1 MYTRMCLAST
11 CSSQLEVN
19 ISVALTHV
27 TSSTILKMSKYN
39 SSIAVVLIKFSNEY
53 NPLLKQIYYFCF
65 TYVKVQ
71 TTCEADNDKNILF
84 SPAELSVVKQLAR
97 GYSEKEIA
105 EKLNLSYHTVN
116 NHLRNIRERHNIQ
129 KNTEIIILYA
139 ASLSKKKVSFKEVK
153 EFGLSILFVVLN
165 VCDYTQINV

>member
-1 MYTRMCLAST
+1 MTR
-11 CSSQLEVN
+11 
-19 ISVALTHV
+19 
-27 TSSTILKMSKYN
+27 
-39 SSIAVVLIKFSNEY
+39 
-53 NPLLKQIYYFCF
+53 IYY
-65 TYVKVQ
+65 
-71 TTCEADNDKNILF
+71 
-84 SPAELSVVKQLAR
+84 SHPAELSVVKQLAR

-153 EFGLSILFVVLN
+153 GIWTFNSI
-165 VCDYTQINV
+165 CSP

>member
-1 MYTRMCLAST
+1 MCES
-11 CSSQLEVN
+11 
-19 ISVALTHV
+19 
-27 TSSTILKMSKYN
+27 
-39 SSIAVVLIKFSNEY
+39 
-53 NPLLKQIYYFCF
+53 
-65 TYVKVQ
+65 
-71 TTCEADNDKNILF
+71 DNDKNTLF

-153 EFGLSILFVVLN
+153 EFELSILFVALN

>member
-1 MYTRMCLAST
+1 MTR
-11 CSSQLEVN
+11 
-19 ISVALTHV
+19 
-27 TSSTILKMSKYN
+27 
-39 SSIAVVLIKFSNEY
+39 
-53 NPLLKQIYYFCF
+53 IYYSHPQN
-65 TYVKVQ
+65 Y
-71 TTCEADNDKNILF
+71 
-84 SPAELSVVKQLAR
+84 PWLSSWHE
-97 GYSEKEIA
+97 YSEKEIA

-153 EFGLSILFVVLN
+153 EFGLSILFVALN